1 MVSLMQWLKFK
12 RLNGLDLSLSFHQI
26 ILLKFTLIVLKN
38 GVTNAS

>member
-26 ILLKFTLIVLKN
+26 IPLKFTLIVLKN
-38 GVTNAS
+38 GVANAS